1 MPYLIIIVVFILIGL
16 FFLSS
21 MLSSNSTT
29 LENSD
34 DSFYEEENPSKE
46 IKTVKAVNTVN
57 LNLDTKEQLEK
68 QIQDLIFQNR
78 RIKAIKL
85 YREYNKVGLKEAKDA
100 VERISA
106 IKPELKL
113 NHSPDNQVKDLVF
126 QNKKIQAI
134 KLYREYH
141 NVGLKEAKEAIDRM
155 SVIKSEQE
163 LNNSS
168 DKEIQE
174 LVTQGQKIKAIKLYR
189 ELYNVDLKTAY
200 EEINKMLWQ

>member
-1 MPYLIIIVVFILIGL
+1 MIKKFLLTCL
-16 FFLSS
+16 LSS
-21 MLSSNSTT
+21 MLFA
-29 LENSD
+29 D
-34 DSFYEEENPSKE
+34 Q
-46 IKTVKAVNTVN
+46 NTY
-57 LNLDTKEQLEK
+57 TKEQLEK

-113 NHSPDNQVKDLVF
+113 NHSPDNQIKDLVF

>member
-46 IKTVKAVNTVN
+46 MKTVKAVNTVN